1 MSDIETLTKKY
12 NQIQESIKKASD
24 LRSRLDERKA
34 SAEKRLKALVEKIAA
49 QGYDIKN
56 LKEIRDKKEAELK
69 TLLAEK
75 EKEVTE
81 VLGKLQSIDLDTAL

>member
-12 NQIQESIKKASD
+12 NQIQDSIKKASD

-34 SAEKRLKALVEKIAA
+34 STEKRLKALVEKIQG
-49 QGYDIKN
+49 QGYDPKN

-69 TLLAEK
+69 TLLTEK
-75 EKEVTE
+75 EKEVTD